1 MVVHVGCVVINL
13 MTRTRTFCFEERSR
27 EVIISGVVVGEW
39 RKRESG
45 VIREG
50 VMYVCINEL
59 TRDACCILYVQIDIA
74 DY

>member
-1 MVVHVGCVVINL
+1 M
-13 MTRTRTFCFEERSR
+13 
-27 EVIISGVVVGEW
+27 IISGVVVGEW

-59 TRDACCILYVQIDIA
+59 TRGACCILYVQIDIA

>member
-1 MVVHVGCVVINL
+1 MCCHHQ
-13 MTRTRTFCFEERSR
+13 TRRRSFRFERSR
-27 EVIISGVVVGEW
+27 EVIISGLVVGEW

-59 TRDACCILYVQIDIA
+59 TRGACCILYVQIDIA